1 MSVSTLLP
9 ILFFIAGIAII
20 GIGAL
25 SIYSESKKTEN
36 TKIEI
41 PILGKVETRVPAI
54 ALCFL
59 GLVPFYFTY
68 SLANT
73 KPTMVKFDGQVAID
87 PSSLSGID
95 AITVGVTSGLWSQTT
110 TPDASSPTIN
120 VTIPVPDSWPTYTA
134 YAFALGGPQTRPA
147 IIGTS
152 LDNPQFKLRIGK

>member
-1 MSVSTLLP
+1 MLLP
-9 ILFFIAGIAII
+9 ILFFVAGIAII

-41 PILGKVETRVPAI
+41 PLLGRVETRVPAI

-68 SLANT
+68 SLAT
-73 KPTMVKFDGQVAID
+73 SKPTMVKFDGQVAID
-87 PSSLSGID
+87 PTSLSGID

-110 TPDASSPTIN
+110 TPDTSSPTIK